1 MGMTKRFLEDILDED
16 IYPCDMD
23 YEYQQW
29 VMNKELQDQEEYM
42 NNFLET
48 QSAYEEML
56 ADKY

>member
-1 MGMTKRFLEDILDED
+1 MGMTKRFLEEILEED
-16 IYPCDMD
+16 IFPCDMD
-23 YEYQQW
+23 YQYQQW
-29 VMNKELQDQEEYM
+29 VMNKQLQDQEEYI

>member
-1 MGMTKRFLEDILDED
+1 MGMTKRLLEDIIEED
-16 IYPCDMD
+16 IFPCDMD
-23 YEYQQW
+23 YQYQQW
-29 VMNKELQDQEEYM
+29 VKNKELQDQEEYM

>member
-1 MGMTKRFLEDILDED
+1 MTKRFLEEILEED
-16 IYPCDMD
+16 IFPCDMD
-23 YEYQQW
+23 YQYQQW
-29 VMNKELQDQEEYM
+29 VKNKELQDQEEYM

>member
-1 MGMTKRFLEDILDED
+1 MGMTKRLLEDIVEED
-16 IYPCDMD
+16 IFPCDMD

-29 VMNKELQDQEEYM
+29 VINKQLQDQLEYM
-42 NNFLET
+42 ANYIET

>member
-1 MGMTKRFLEDILDED
+1 MGMTKRLLEDILEED
-16 IYPCDMD
+16 IFPCDMD
-23 YEYQQW
+23 YQYQEW
-29 VMNKELQDQEEYM
+29 VKSKELQDQEEYM

>member
-1 MGMTKRFLEDILDED
+1 MTKRFLEEIIEQE

-23 YEYQQW
+23 YQYQKW
-29 VMNKELQDQEEYM
+29 VEDKQLQDQEEYM
-42 NNFLET
+42 KNYLET

>member
-1 MGMTKRFLEDILDED
+1 MGMTKRLLEEIIDED
-16 IYPCDMD
+16 IFPCDMD
-23 YEYQQW
+23 YQYQKW
-29 VMNKELQDQEEYM
+29 VENKQLQDQEEYM